1 MNMYSEDDH
10 EDYPWADFF
19 IASSNPYDGWVGGK
33 NSYGIILIKFLISES
48 CSDQHFVRWE
58 DDGTVTHGSKIA
70 EQDTSFFIV
79 LKSMPNLFL
88 ATVTM
93 YYNSLCLYL

>member
-1 MNMYSEDDH
+1 LS
-10 EDYPWADFF
+10 
-19 IASSNPYDGWVGGK
+19 K

-70 EQDTSFFIV
+70 EQDTPFFIV
-79 LKSMPNLFL
+79 GHRLMKCHQGLNYR
-88 ATVTM
+88 AKDIDGNVRI
-93 YYNSLCLYL
+93 

>member
-1 MNMYSEDDH
+1 LS
-10 EDYPWADFF
+10 
-19 IASSNPYDGWVGGK
+19 K

-70 EQDTSFFIV
+70 EQDTPFFIV
-79 LKSMPNLFL
+79 GHRLMECHQGQNYRVKDTDGN
-88 ATVTM
+88 VRI
-93 YYNSLCLYL
+93 